1 MQLELVT
8 WAVLSSGQK
17 SVPDKLCCR
26 TSQFGA
32 ILPACLAEYRHIFW
46 KGSFR
51 FACTLSASKGDPF
64 PGEIRCTCRPFRLPV
79 PQ

>member
-32 ILPACLAEYRHIFW
+32 ILPACLAEYRHIF
-46 KGSFR
+46 
-51 FACTLSASKGDPF
+51 
-64 PGEIRCTCRPFRLPV
+64 
-79 PQ
+79 